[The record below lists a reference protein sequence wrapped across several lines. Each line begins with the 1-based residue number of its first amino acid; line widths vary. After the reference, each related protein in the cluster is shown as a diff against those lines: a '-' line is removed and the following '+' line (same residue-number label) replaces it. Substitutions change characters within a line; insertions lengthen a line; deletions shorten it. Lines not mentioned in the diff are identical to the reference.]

1 MFNFLKT
8 LLSSFFLKNKE
19 PKINTIKPFFD
30 KLTRTEYEA
39 HPNFNY
45 TLEEIFKY
53 NKSDCEDRTLALAK
67 HMHDNGFKNIRILH
81 LSWEQEK
88 PGHTAILYQNKVFD
102 ATATNKEDKYVY
114 FNYDYDLY
122 ILEFKFKI
130 IINSH
135 YREGDL
141 IVW

>member
-45 TLEEIFKY
+45 MLDEIFKY
-53 NKSDCEDRTLALAK
+53 NKSDCEDRTLALAEYMSDK
-67 HMHDNGFKNIRILH
+67 GFKDIKILH
-81 LSWEQEK
+81 LSWDQDK
-88 PGHTAILYQNKVFD
+88 PGHMSLSWNGKVFD
-102 ATATNKEDKYVY
+102 ATAKDKDKGYIF
-114 FNYDYDLY
+114 FNYDYEEY
-122 ILEFKFKI
+122 IRLFKFNI
-130 IINSH
+130 IVTNT
-135 YREGDL
+135 YRRD
-141 IVW
+141 